1 LLNYVN
7 KLLIVVKKINE
18 HNIRV
23 NDIKK
28 MLVRNNLEIS
38 EYNLRANIIIK
49 VLVKIIYGLVKLI
62 TG

>member
-1 LLNYVN
+1 M
-7 KLLIVVKKINE
+7 INE

-23 NDIKK
+23 NDIEK

-38 EYNLRANIIIK
+38 EYNFGANIIIK
-49 VLVKIIYGLVKLI
+49 VLVKIMYGLVELI

>member
-1 LLNYVN
+1 
-7 KLLIVVKKINE
+7 
-18 HNIRV
+18 
-23 NDIKK
+23 